1 MVISH
6 SYDGISTGHYL
17 PLLVV
22 EKGKVDQGA
31 LHNCIQFLFFLIT
44 CCKKD
49 FDHL

>member
-6 SYDGISTGHYL
+6 SYDGISNGHYL

-31 LHNCIQFLFFLIT
+31 LDNCMQFCFFNYVL
-44 CCKKD
+44 
-49 FDHL
+49 